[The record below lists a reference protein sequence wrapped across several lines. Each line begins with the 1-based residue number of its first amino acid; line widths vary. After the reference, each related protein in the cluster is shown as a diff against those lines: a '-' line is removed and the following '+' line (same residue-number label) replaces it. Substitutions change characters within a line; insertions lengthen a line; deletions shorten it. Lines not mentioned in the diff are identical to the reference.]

1 MNPTIPGS
9 KPGTTLRN
17 WFRPPPPSDNTTA
30 PNEGGIPMNT
40 DDNTHQ
46 DNDIEDESDDNDN
59 DNNDTED
66 SDSDHQITKR
76 PTSKLRARAVTRTV
90 YGHGRMI
97 TP

>member
-1 MNPTIPGS
+1 
-9 KPGTTLRN
+9 
-17 WFRPPPPSDNTTA
+17 
-30 PNEGGIPMNT
+30 MNT